1 MSELLK
7 CVEIEPAGDATA
19 TVIWLHGL
27 GASGHDFEPIVPE
40 LQLPAGLPVRF
51 VFPHAPDI
59 PVTVN
64 GGMVMPAWYDI
75 LAMDIDRKVD
85 EAGVLASADA
95 VDALIEREIQRGIP
109 AHRIVIAG
117 FSQGGAVA
125 YQAALRYPQKLAGLL
140 TLSTYMAMPVTPSA
154 ANASLPVMI
163 CHRSEERRRH
173 LDHYGLR
180 AGIPD
185 LSHGAHGLPGTDP
198 RYRAVAEPR
207 TLRLI
212 FPFCWSLACKASLG
226 WLCEKG

>member
-140 TLSTYMAMPVTPSA
+140 TLSIIAWRVWG
-154 ANASLPVMI
+154 
-163 CHRSEERRRH
+163 RRV
-173 LDHYGLR
+173 DVKV
-180 AGIPD
+180 AGED
-185 LSHGAHGLPGTDP
+185 EA
-198 RYRAVAEPR
+198 
-207 TLRLI
+207 
-212 FPFCWSLACKASLG
+212 
-226 WLCEKG
+226 

>member
-40 LQLPAGLPVRF
+40 LQLPAGLEVRF
-51 VFPHAPDI
+51 VFPHAPEI

-85 EAGVLASADA
+85 ESGVLASADA
-95 VDALIEREIQRGIP
+95 VDALIERERERGIP
-109 AHRIVIAG
+109 GDRIILAG

-125 YQAALRYPQKLAGLL
+125 YQCALRHSKPLAGLL
-140 TLSTYMAMPVTPSA
+140 TLSTYMAMPVSLSQ
-154 ANASLPVMI
+154 ANGHLPVMV
-163 CHRSEERRRH
+163 
-173 LDHYGLR
+173 
-180 AGIPD
+180 
-185 LSHGAHGLPGTDP
+185 SHGTMDP
-198 RYRAVAEPR
+198 VVPEQLGQRAVATLKEMGLNPEYR
-207 TLRLI
+207 TYPMEHMVCLEQIREIGQWIKDRL
-212 FPFCWSLACKASLG
+212 S
-226 WLCEKG
+226 